1 MFPYKHCGSL
11 LPGVSDYRCPGMIGV
26 MFTHRQGYPIKITRW
41 MSSLRLCFTLP
52 EDPGATLHAPHPQ

>member
-1 MFPYKHCGSL
+1 
-11 LPGVSDYRCPGMIGV
+11 MIGV